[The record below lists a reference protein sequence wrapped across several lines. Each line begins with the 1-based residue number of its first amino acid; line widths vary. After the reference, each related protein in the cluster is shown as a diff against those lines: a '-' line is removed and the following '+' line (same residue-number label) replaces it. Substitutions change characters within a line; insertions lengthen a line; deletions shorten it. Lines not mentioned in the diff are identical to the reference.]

1 MNEQEEFAM
10 NEQEEFATMTMVEK
24 INKID
29 SVIETDIRG
38 FLQKDNGDVELL
50 NVTERHEYLM
60 VYVEYQGA
68 CVSCESAGNT
78 LASIEKILCQ
88 RLADNI
94 RVISL

>member
-1 MNEQEEFAM
+1 MTEQEEFSA
-10 NEQEEFATMTMVEK
+10 MTMVEK

-29 SVIETDIRG
+29 QLIEEKIRG
-38 FLQKDNGDVELL
+38 FLQKDNGDIELL

-68 CVSCESAGNT
+68 CVSCESSGNT
-78 LASIEKILCQ
+78 LSSIETIL
-88 RLADNI
+88 RNTLSDTI

>member
-1 MNEQEEFAM
+1 MTELEEFEAM
-10 NEQEEFATMTMVEK
+10 DMVEK

-29 SVIETDIRG
+29 KVIEENIRG
-38 FLQKDNGDVELL
+38 FLQKDNGDVELI

-68 CVSCESAGNT
+68 CVSCESSGNT

>member
-1 MNEQEEFAM
+1 MTEQEEFA
-10 NEQEEFATMTMVEK
+10 NMTMVEK

-29 SVIETDIRG
+29 QVIEEKIRG
-38 FLQKDNGDVELL
+38 FLQKDNGDIELL

-68 CVSCESAGNT
+68 CVSCESSGNT
-78 LASIEKILCQ
+78 LASIEKLLRQ
-88 RLADNI
+88 FLADNI

>member
-1 MNEQEEFAM
+1 MTELTEQEEFE
-10 NEQEEFATMTMVEK
+10 NMTMVEK

-29 SVIETDIRG
+29 QVIEEKIRG

-68 CVSCESAGNT
+68 CVSCESSGNT
-78 LASIEKILCQ
+78 LASIEKILRQ
-88 RLADNI
+88 MLSDDI